1 MANED
6 GTIPNP
12 LIHDLGL
19 KDESEKEDD

>member
-1 MANED
+1 MANGD
-6 GTIPNP
+6 RTVPNP